1 MDNKLFRAIARVDEW
16 IAKHQARIIATAALY
31 FGVHIFIYLISK

>member
-1 MDNKLFRAIARVDEW
+1 MDNNLFRAIARVDEW
-16 IAKHQARIIATAALY
+16 IAKYEARIIAIMALY